1 MLIASGFSFWH
12 LIPGV
17 EDSSLFPF
25 AVNADGHAGSYTFV
39 SAWLSAFVIIAF
51 AAAANMGLKRA
62 MARDGLT
69 KFEADESLNART
81 AAEVLVDALRGLM
94 GDLMGKTDV
103 KTFLPLIVGLF
114 TYIFVSNL
122 QALVPGLQPPT
133 DNINSNLGMAVIVM
147 VTYWVV
153 GLTRDPKGFV
163 GHILGPVLPLA
174 PLMLVIELISLVLV
188 RPASLAVRLTGNIFG
203 DHTVFTIM
211 SGLTYVVVPV
221 IFLVLATLVS
231 LIQAFVF
238 SLLTTIYISQSLPH
252 GDHADD
258 SHH

>member
-17 EDSSLFPF
+17 EDSTLFPF
-25 AVNADGHAGSYTFV
+25 AVNADGHAGGYTFI

-51 AAAANMGLKRA
+51 AAMANVGLKRA
-62 MARDGLT
+62 MARDGLA
-69 KFEADESLNART
+69 KYEADETLNART
-81 AAEVLVDALRGLM
+81 AGEVMIDGLRGLM
-94 GDLMGKTDV
+94 GDLMGKADV
-103 KTFLPLIVGLF
+103 ATFLPLISGLF
-114 TYIFVSNL
+114 FYIFVSNM

-133 DNINSNLGMAVIVM
+133 DNINANLGMAVIVM

-153 GLTRDPKGFV
+153 GLTRDAKGFV
-163 GHILGPVLPLA
+163 GHILGPVLLLS
-174 PLMLVIELISLVLV
+174 PLMLIIELISLLVV
-188 RPASLAVRLTGNIFG
+188 RPASLSIRLTGNIFG

-211 SGLTYVVVPV
+211 SGLTYAVVPV

-231 LIQAFVF
+231 VIQAFVF